1 MVLCLFFTPVMCWR
15 PVTAGTGFSPP
26 VVKKTD
32 GLMDSNQ
39 LNKMS
44 YPCTVVHSS
53 SDYLLWGTLA
63 GYILFLNH
71 FLQVFIMLFSQ
82 LNV

>member
-1 MVLCLFFTPVMCWR
+1 MVVCLFFTPVMCWR

-44 YPCTVVHSS
+44 Y
-53 SDYLLWGTLA
+53 
-63 GYILFLNH
+63 
-71 FLQVFIMLFSQ
+71 
-82 LNV
+82 

>member
-1 MVLCLFFTPVMCWR
+1 MVFSQSEDIIVGYFGVSKHGCLSLFYPVMCWR

-44 YPCTVVHSS
+44 Y
-53 SDYLLWGTLA
+53 
-63 GYILFLNH
+63 
-71 FLQVFIMLFSQ
+71 
-82 LNV
+82 